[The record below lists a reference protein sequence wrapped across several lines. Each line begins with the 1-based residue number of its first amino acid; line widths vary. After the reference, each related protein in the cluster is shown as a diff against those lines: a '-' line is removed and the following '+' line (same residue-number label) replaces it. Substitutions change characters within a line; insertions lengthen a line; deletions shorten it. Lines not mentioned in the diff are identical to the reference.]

1 MFFYRLTRSR
11 NKKKIYITKIE
22 KLINLNFKKKKTSL
36 VFEDNTD
43 WFDLVM
49 KIIERQY
56 KVRLNQISE
65 YDNNTNNIS

>member
-1 MFFYRLTRSR
+1 M
-11 NKKKIYITKIE
+11 
-22 KLINLNFKKKKTSL
+22 

-49 KIIERQY
+49 KIIGRQY

-65 YDNNTNNIS
+65 YDNNTNNILRKDENIFY